1 MLAVALLIVLRVTIG
16 WHFFYEG
23 TWKIFN
29 ADEFSATPFLT
40 MAKGPAAP
48 LFYAMVY
55 DIDGRQRLTPSKPEG
70 TGPEGTGAE
79 DGKLVI
85 TGKVYTDAWQG
96 QYDAAVKKY
105 GLDDEQKK
113 AAQAILDRYTA
124 SAQEYLADNQGEIEG
139 YLDSLDRFEAEL
151 AAGGD
156 NSAYKKKRN
165 WDQQQ
170 KLRSEANGW
179 LGELDGMGDDYRA
192 ALWGTLNDVQKQKGA
207 VPVGWTR
214 ADLMDLAVTYSL
226 TAIGL
231 CLMIGFCSRLACLGG
246 AAFLVSVLLTQPPW
260 PTIYPPAPGV
270 VGHALIVDKNFVEM
284 IAMVALACLPVGR
297 WGGLDFFVYKWIGRP
312 LMQRFG
318 LPVE

>member
-1 MLAVALLIVLRVTIG
+1 MLRVTIG
-16 WHFFYEG
+16 WHFLYEG
-23 TWKIFN
+23 VWKITN
-29 ADEFSATPFLT
+29 PDKFSATPFLT

-55 DIDGRQRLTPSKPEG
+55 DIDGRQRLAPSE
-70 TGPEGTGAE
+70 AA
-79 DGKLVI
+79 DGKPVI
-85 TGKVYTDAWQG
+85 TGEIYTNAWKG
-96 QYDAAVKKY
+96 QYDAAVEKFD
-105 GLDDEQKK
+105 LDEEQQK
-113 AAQAILDRYTA
+113 AAKQLLDRYVK
-124 SAQEYLADNQGEIEG
+124 SAREYLLENQEAING
-139 YLDSLDRFEAEL
+139 YLDSLDRFEKEL

-170 KLRSEANGW
+170 KLRSEVNGW
-179 LGELDGMGDDYRA
+179 LAELDGMGDDYRA
-192 ALWGTLNDVQKQKGA
+192 ALWDGLSDDQKQLG
-207 VPVGWTR
+207 PIPTGWTR

-231 CLMIGFCSRLACLGG
+231 CMMIGFCNRLACLGG

-260 PTIYPPAPGV
+260 PMIYPPAPAV

-284 IAMVALACLPVGR
+284 VAMLALACLPVGR

-312 LMQRFG
+312 LMKRFG
-318 LPVE
+318 LPVQ

>member
-1 MLAVALLIVLRVTIG
+1 MLRVTIG

-23 TWKIFN
+23 VWKVTNPDKF
-29 ADEFSATPFLT
+29 AATPFLT

-55 DIDGRQRLTPSKPEG
+55 DIDGRQRLAPR
-70 TGPEGTGAE
+70 E
-79 DGKLVI
+79 DSGGELVI
-85 TGKVYTDAWQG
+85 TGEIYTDAWKG
-96 QYDAAVKKY
+96 QFDAAVKKY
-105 GLDDEQKK
+105 GLDEDQQK
-113 AAQAILDRYTA
+113 AAQALLDRYTT
-124 SAQEYLADNQGEIEG
+124 SAREYLLENRGEIIG
-139 YLDSLDRFEAEL
+139 YLGSLDRFAEEL
-151 AAGGD
+151 DAGGD

-192 ALWGTLNDVQKQKGA
+192 AMWGVLNDEQKNKGA
-207 VPVGWTR
+207 IPTGWTR
-214 ADLMDLAVTYSL
+214 ADLMDLAVTWSL
-226 TAIGL
+226 TAIGF
-231 CLMIGFCSRLACLGG
+231 CLMIGFCNRLACLGG

-260 PTIYPPAPGV
+260 PMIYPPAPGV
-270 VGHALIVDKNFVEM
+270 VGHALIIDKNFVEM
-284 IAMVALACLPVGR
+284 VAMVALACLPVGR